1 MCNDILIKGVMN
13 VPQILY
19 LKRLIARSNMAN
31 SYIEVKINFIIVYFL
46 SLKEFSIYIKN
57 QFMADLKIEFFSYVI
72 I

>member
-1 MCNDILIKGVMN
+1 MN

-31 SYIEVKINFIIVYFL
+31 SYIKVKVNFIIVYFF

-57 QFMADLKIEFFSYVI
+57 QFVADLKIELQANGHI
-72 I
+72 ILTLV

>member
-57 QFMADLKIEFFSYVI
+57 QFMADLKIEFFLYVI